1 MPLHIKPN
9 QLLFLSFSLVSD
21 AGLCNSHVDH
31 LVLTTIF
38 TVLKKKH
45 SNSSPPFVC
54 HFTGDVNETLN
65 SFMYRCILHFS
76 CRPWLHRMSSW
87 WNTRQRIEW
96 GVMRMPSSGLEK
108 RLLRNLV
115 VFINS
120 FVLLWTGAHPCYHI
134 WGYILNVMHNF
145 QTNVVLVILLEQN
158 AGTVHQQAESPVT
171 LVSTAGAANG
181 KTRSRESPR
190 SVDSIITGS
199 AGSCWGRWTLK
210 GLPDRQQWVGIGSNG
225 SLLIISVHC
234 LRF

>member
-1 MPLHIKPN
+1 
-9 QLLFLSFSLVSD
+9 
-21 AGLCNSHVDH
+21 
-31 LVLTTIF
+31 
-38 TVLKKKH
+38 
-45 SNSSPPFVC
+45 
-54 HFTGDVNETLN
+54 
-65 SFMYRCILHFS
+65 MYRCILHFS

-158 AGTVHQQAESPVT
+158 AGTVHQQAET

-199 AGSCWGRWTLK
+199 AGSRWGRWTLK